1 MALRKRKPTPI
12 VEKAIIRFT
21 AMKKIDENMCR
32 EIDYGG
38 PGIPLTKTQFSFQI
52 NLCKQLLSEYNEI
65 LSKADEKAVKIKE
78 AERILSDMYTSV
90 LAGAIS
96 RFGIDAHE
104 INLLGGTRKS
114 DRKKPVR
121 KTINI

>member
-1 MALRKRKPTPI
+1 M
-12 VEKAIIRFT
+12 EKALLRYS
-21 AMKKIDENMCR
+21 AMKKIDDDMCN

-38 PGIPLTKTQFSFQI
+38 PGIPLTKVHFNRQI
-52 NLCKQLLSEYNEI
+52 DLCKHLLSEYNEI

-78 AERILSDMYTSV
+78 AEGILSDMFTSV

-114 DRKKPVR
+114 DRKKTVR
-121 KTINI
+121 KKEEI